1 MRTEPGLC
9 LTLFLFFQDY
19 RIGVYSA
26 FSRGGKS
33 YAEIANIVI
42 PKLVSQLMTL
52 SYPPRQKQLQSLV
65 AKLGLSLK
73 DPLNWNLLD
82 LALTH
87 PTVSPTKNYDQLEFV
102 GDAVVRLAAAQ
113 LLYEIYPDS
122 PVGEFAAIRSM
133 LVSDRVLAQIAESY
147 ALGRYLLLSP
157 SAANDKAGE
166 ETRLADALEA
176 LLAALFLSTNNLQL
190 IRPWLDGHFKLFASQ
205 IKNDPAR
212 QNYKA
217 ALQEWTQGRH
227 KALPVYQVLEVRQ
240 FHDDAERFSAE
251 VFLQG
256 RLLGQGKGRSIKAA
270 EQAAA
275 REAFFFLQE
284 GDR

>member
-1 MRTEPGLC
+1 M
-9 LTLFLFFQDY
+9 
-19 RIGVYSA
+19 S
-26 FSRGGKS
+26 
-33 YAEIANIVI
+33 
-42 PKLVSQLMTL
+42 L

-65 AKLGLSLK
+65 QKLGLSSNAPVK
-73 DPLNWNLLD
+73 WNLLD

-87 PTVSPTKNYDQLEFV
+87 PTASPTENYDQLEFV

-133 LVSDRVLAQIAESY
+133 LVSDRILAQIADSY
-147 ALGRYLLLSP
+147 GLGRYLLISP
-157 SAANDKAGE
+157 SAANDKAGV

-190 IRPWLDGHFKLFASQ
+190 VRPWLDVHFKQFANQ

-217 ALQEWTQGRH
+217 ALQEWTQGRY
-227 KALPVYQVLEVRQ
+227 KASPVYRVREAHQ
-240 FHDDAERFSAE
+240 FKDDAERFSAE
-251 VFLQG
+251 VFLQD
-256 RLLGQGKGRSIKAA
+256 RLLGKGKGRSIKAA
-270 EQAAA
+270 EKAAA
-275 REAFFFLQE
+275 REAFFYVQE
-284 GDR
+284 SEFQSL